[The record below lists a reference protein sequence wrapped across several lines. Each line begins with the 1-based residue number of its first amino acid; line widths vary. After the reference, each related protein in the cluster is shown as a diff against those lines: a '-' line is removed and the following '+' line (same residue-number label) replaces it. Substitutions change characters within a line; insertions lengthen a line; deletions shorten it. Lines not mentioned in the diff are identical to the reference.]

1 MPFGLTN
8 APTSFQCLM
17 NHIFQ
22 HALRKYVLVFFDDIL
37 VYSSTWHEH
46 LCHLEVVFKVLKENV
61 LFAKLSK
68 CSFGVLEIEYLGHIV
83 SGEGVAMDATKVQA
97 VLEWPTPLNI
107 KQLRGFLG
115 LTGYYRRFIKGYAKL
130 AAPLTDLLKKEAFK
144 WTPEAETTFVQ
155 LQKVMTS
162 APVLALPNFQ
172 LPFILETNAS
182 DTAIGAVL
190 HQNGH
195 PIAFFSKKLA
205 PRVQK
210 KSD

>member
-46 LCHLEVVFKVLKENV
+46 LCHLEFVFKVLKENV

-83 SGEGVAMDATKVQA
+83 SGEVVAMDATKVQA

-182 DTAIGAVL
+182 DTGIGVVL

-195 PIAFFSKKLA
+195 PIAYFSKKLA